1 MPQLMASNRRKITF
15 IIAFIAGILLL
26 VSGTH
31 GPIGTYQLIR
41 EQLPNYISN
50 PQIVQIVDVLTL
62 ILIAISL
69 AGGLVVI
76 AGGISVFMN
85 HVSIG
90 KLLIGLGTGI
100 GIPWLILLLVTLFT
114 TYQVSAIIAQYSA
127 LGWIGIILAVVARII
142 AK

>member
-1 MPQLMASNRRKITF
+1 MRRKITF
-15 IIAFIAGILLL
+15 IIAFVAGILLL
-26 VSGTH
+26 VTGTH
-31 GPIGTYQLIR
+31 GPIGTYELIR

-50 PQIVQIVDVLTL
+50 PQIVQIVDILTL

-76 AGGISVFMN
+76 AGGISVFLN
-85 HVSIG
+85 HISIG
-90 KLLIGLGTGI
+90 KVLISLGTGI

-114 TYQVSAIIAQYSA
+114 THQVSAIIAQYSV
-127 LGWIGIILAVVARII
+127 LGWTGIILAIAARII

>member
-1 MPQLMASNRRKITF
+1 MRRKITF
-15 IIAFIAGILLL
+15 AIAFVAGILLL
-26 VSGTH
+26 VTGTH
-31 GPIGTYQLIR
+31 GPIGTYELIR

-50 PQIVQIVDVLTL
+50 PQIVQIVDILTL

-76 AGGISVFMN
+76 AGGISVFLN
-85 HVSIG
+85 HISIG
-90 KLLIGLGTGI
+90 KVLISLGTGI

-114 TYQVSAIIAQYSA
+114 THQVSAIIAQYSV
-127 LGWIGIILAVVARII
+127 LGWTGIILAIAARII